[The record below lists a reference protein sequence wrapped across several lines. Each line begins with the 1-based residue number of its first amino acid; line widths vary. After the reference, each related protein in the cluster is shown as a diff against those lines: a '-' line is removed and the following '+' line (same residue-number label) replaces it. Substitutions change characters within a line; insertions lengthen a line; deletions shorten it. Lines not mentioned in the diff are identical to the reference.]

1 MPGLHLSSGSLLG
14 AEAWEVGPLLCLA
27 CISGC
32 CRDNARSHHMILHRG
47 SSLWLPFPLSSF
59 RDGVFSLQDQVIF
72 LFHVVLGRTT
82 PLNGNLCH
90 GNSPQIFVYAQ
101 SYFHS
106 FRTSTFI
113 DRSHGVTSLSASGL
127 TMLLARTSGDE
138 LRMSQILE

>member
-1 MPGLHLSSGSLLG
+1 MGGGASPVPGMDFRLLQRQRPFPPHDPSQG
-14 AEAWEVGPLLCLA
+14 L
-27 CISGC
+27 
-32 CRDNARSHHMILHRG
+32 

-59 RDGVFSLQDQVIF
+59 RDGVFSPQDQVIF
-72 LFHVVLGRTT
+72 LFHLVLGRTT

-90 GNSPQIFVYAQ
+90 GNAPQIFVYAQ
-101 SYFHS
+101 SSFHS

-113 DRSHGVTSLSASGL
+113 DQSHGVTSLSASGL